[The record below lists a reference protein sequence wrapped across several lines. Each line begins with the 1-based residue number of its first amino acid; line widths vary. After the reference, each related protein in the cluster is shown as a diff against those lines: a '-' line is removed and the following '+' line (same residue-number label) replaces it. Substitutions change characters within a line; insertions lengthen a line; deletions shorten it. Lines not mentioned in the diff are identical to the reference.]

1 MRGFIIYTLDMYTR
15 DKYNMI
21 KSIKDKETL
30 KVYNRI
36 FSTKLP
42 QDIQAAALRKLI
54 R

>member
-1 MRGFIIYTLDMYTR
+1 MCTIDIYTKCR
-15 DKYNMI
+15 YNMI